1 MKKLITAV
9 SPFLLGGMAFA
20 EGAAGGAGGAGTA
33 INIDTQPVVDIVNGV
48 KDWVDKITPVVL
60 VVVGSFL
67 AFWAVKFVIGLIKS
81 IGNKSK

>member
-1 MKKLITAV
+1 MKRLITAV
-9 SPFLLGGMAFA
+9 SPLLLGGFAFA
-20 EGAAGGAGGAGTA
+20 EGAGAGTP
-33 INIDTQPVVDIVNGV
+33 ITIDTQSAQDIVNGV
-48 KDWVDKITPVVL
+48 KDWVDKVTPLVL

>member
-1 MKKLITAV
+1 MKRLLTAV
-9 SPFLLGGMAFA
+9 TPFMLSAMAFA
-20 EGAAGGAGGAGTA
+20 EGAGGGANKVT
-33 INIDTQPVVDIVNGV
+33 IDTAPVQEIVNGV
-48 KDWVDKITPVVL
+48 KDWVDKITPIVL

>member
-1 MKKLITAV
+1 MKKLITAA
-9 SPFLLGGMAFA
+9 SPFLLSAMAFA
-20 EGAAGGAGGAGTA
+20 EGAGGTA
-33 INIDTQPVVDIVNGV
+33 ITIDTTPVKNIVDGV
-48 KDWVDKITPVVL
+48 KTWVDAITPIVL

>member
-9 SPFLLGGMAFA
+9 SPFLFGAMAFA
-20 EGAAGGAGGAGTA
+20 DPAAGGSGTA
-33 INIDTQPVVDIVNGV
+33 ITIDTAPVQNIVDGV
-48 KDWVDKITPVVL
+48 KNWVDSITPIVL

-67 AFWAVKFVIGLIKS
+67 ALWAVKFVIGLIKS

>member
-1 MKKLITAV
+1 MKRLITAV
-9 SPFLLGGMAFA
+9 SPFLLGGFAFA
-20 EGAAGGAGGAGTA
+20 EGGSGSTP
-33 INIDTQPVVDIVNGV
+33 ITIDTAATQNIVNGV
-48 KDWVDKITPVVL
+48 KNWVDSVTPLVL